1 MSDEDDL
8 LFAPETLVPD
18 VEAAKPPWVVLIVDD
33 EPAVHEVT
41 ELVMADFAFAGRH
54 LLFLHAYSA
63 VEART
68 LLRSRDDVALILLDV
83 VMETDHAGLDL
94 AREIREGMNNH
105 RSRIVLRTGQP
116 GQAPEETVIREYD
129 INDYKEKTELTKRK
143 LTTVFYASLRA
154 YRDILTIE
162 QSKAALRRSIEAIQ
176 RLYDSHDLRVF
187 ASALLEQVAHLLGDE
202 AQGLCANRAYAASH
216 VEGKLHVLAATPQFA
231 GLLEGEGLAEVPLDV
246 QAALD
251 RAERD
256 QRGHFDDTHHVGY
269 YRTGRGSV
277 SLLYMAFTGKV
288 DAEMHELLEVFCANV
303 AISYERLLLRDEI
316 NETQRATL
324 LLLTEAV
331 ERRSQEGGAHV
342 RRIAELSA
350 LLAEAWGLSRDE
362 VDVLKMAA
370 PLHDVGKIGIPD
382 AILAKPGKLDAA
394 EWTQM
399 QTHARIGHELLSG
412 SDRQILRQGALI
424 ALEHH
429 ERWDGQGYPQRLAGE
444 AISLS
449 ARIVGLADVLDSL
462 LSDRVYKQRWDFE
475 TAIDYIDSQAGLH
488 FDPRLVR
495 LLVNR
500 LDAVRAIYERFPDD
514 AGPITRSAPL

>member
-1 MSDEDDL
+1 
-8 LFAPETLVPD
+8 
-18 VEAAKPPWVVLIVDD
+18 
-33 EPAVHEVT
+33 
-41 ELVMADFAFAGRH
+41 
-54 LLFLHAYSA
+54 
-63 VEART
+63 
-68 LLRSRDDVALILLDV
+68 
-83 VMETDHAGLDL
+83 
-94 AREIREGMNNH
+94 
-105 RSRIVLRTGQP
+105 
-116 GQAPEETVIREYD
+116 
-129 INDYKEKTELTKRK
+129 
-143 LTTVFYASLRA
+143 
-154 YRDILTIE
+154 
-162 QSKAALRRSIEAIQ
+162 
-176 RLYDSHDLRVF
+176 
-187 ASALLEQVAHLLGDE
+187 
-202 AQGLCANRAYAASH
+202 
-216 VEGKLHVLAATPQFA
+216 
-231 GLLEGEGLAEVPLDV
+231 
-246 QAALD
+246 
-251 RAERD
+251 
-256 QRGHFDDTHHVGY
+256 
-269 YRTGRGSV
+269 
-277 SLLYMAFTGKV
+277 
-288 DAEMHELLEVFCANV
+288 V

-331 ERRSQEGGAHV
+331 ERRAQEGGAHV